1 MISGYVELP
10 YDHHNDGSC
19 PIHKYYISTLLI
31 GGLKKSNDVPVLT
44 LLYKFSPEENKNQ
57 SSAAGNTMPKR

>member
-1 MISGYVELP
+1 L
-10 YDHHNDGSC
+10 
-19 PIHKYYISTLLI
+19 TLLI

>member
-1 MISGYVELP
+1 M
-10 YDHHNDGSC
+10 
-19 PIHKYYISTLLI
+19 I

-57 SSAAGNTMPKR
+57 SSAAGNNMPKRWSNHFGTLYLYQSIEPESTLRYVVHI